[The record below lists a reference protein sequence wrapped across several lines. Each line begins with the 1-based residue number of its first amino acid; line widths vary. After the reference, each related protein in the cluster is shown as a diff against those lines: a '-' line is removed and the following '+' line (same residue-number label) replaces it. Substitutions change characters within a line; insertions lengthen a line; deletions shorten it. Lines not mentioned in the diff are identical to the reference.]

1 MCWLGAINA
10 LFVALLAL
18 FAYTATEISTSRAEQ
33 AALATKY
40 EILAAEHATQ
50 TKQIGDLREAMHQEL
65 QEKEEHHLKQRQE
78 EVRLATEKMQE
89 AVSFKVHS
97 EVIAYR
103 RRRVV
108 DGPPSYERTAVRGS
122 DLALISDLKRLNIER
137 NKCRRDDDDYRR
149 PIGRND

>member
-1 MCWLGAINA
+1 MRGEGRGGSCPHFSWSRYLTSVAQERGARTSPIT
-10 LFVALLAL
+10 LQKVAAGLAL
-18 FAYTATEISTSRAEQ
+18 G
-33 AALATKY
+33 K
-40 EILAAEHATQ
+40 
-50 TKQIGDLREAMHQEL
+50 IGDLREAMHQEL